1 MINIPD
7 QIFFY
12 TLIQIFFI
20 FGILGISKVF
30 TVNLSYQNYLP
41 YIWNNILFIIIL
53 STFFGYYYLYNVN
66 NYILSGIIYFISLI
80 GFIFLL
86 KYFRKLKKINFNK
99 YKIVTF
105 FILLYF
111 FFRFLPQQILIVSI
125 IILGLHY

>member
-80 GFIFLL
+80 GFIFFKIFL
-86 KYFRKLKKINFNK
+86 KIKKINFNNIK
-99 YKIVTF
+99 
-105 FILLYF
+105 LLHFYSIIF
-111 FFRFLPQQILIVSI
+111 FFSFPTDIDSLDYQLCS
-125 IILGLHY
+125 LLF